1 MTESSVSKY
10 PEMGYFEKQLSGS
23 VKSSQKDAYIKVDE
37 NEELEE
43 SKSKVNET

>member
-23 VKSSQKDAYIKVDE
+23 VKSSQKDAYKVDE